1 MTSNPTPLS
10 RGFFADLVLGLV
22 AVLFGIYLADNSLG
36 ENIEIKDFSIKVAV
50 YTVSLAVALVVSKS
64 SLSVWRWTT
73 SDDLLRVLN
82 SISISAIAYS
92 IFCSLYFNRL
102 HFLEPLLASFFAIAF
117 LMGARGFVRLTT
129 SGGNFRSLVPLFRP
143 FLSDAPAA
151 ILVGATDVVSSSLHE
166 TRKLG
171 PLPFRPIAIV
181 STLGNHINKVYA
193 GARVYDGSKSTDIIE
208 KLVRLAQK
216 QNKEVRIVLVGDDQ
230 PERFTQSVMGIIA
243 KTGAKISRL
252 PEIGAKELSNV
263 SPADVLGRKRH
274 KLDETGPS
282 RLIRHKTVLIT
293 GAGGTIGSELAL
305 QIAKYAPGRLI
316 LLDSSENN
324 LYSVNLAINEQFPA
338 LNCISRM
345 IDIREQD
352 QIDGLFEKYSPQI
365 VIHAAANKH
374 VPLLEAHPR
383 EAIRVNLG
391 GTKNVADAAHKCG
404 VEVFIL
410 ISTDKAVNPSNIM
423 GAAKRAAE
431 LYVRH
436 CFESRNG
443 GFYSVRF
450 GNVLGSSGSVMP
462 LFERQISRMGPLTI
476 THNEMTRWFMTV
488 EEAAGLVL
496 QGAALG
502 GGAFVDQDGNSNILS
517 DPLLVLD
524 MGEPMSIR
532 EFAEAMIRLRGF
544 EPNTDIKIV
553 ETGIRPGEKLHEELF
568 YTSEHVSLTRIDG
581 VLCARPTSPLPPDL
595 VKKIDNL
602 LALAEKNDIEKAI
615 LVLREIV
622 PQFYHPTP
630 FNAE

>member
-1 MTSNPTPLS
+1 MTNQPTPFS
-10 RGFFADLVLGLV
+10 RGFFADLALGLI
-22 AVLFGIYLADNSLG
+22 AICCGLLLSNDGLH
-36 ENIEIKDFSIKVAV
+36 ENIDGNEFLFKA
-50 YTVSLAVALVVSKS
+50 LAYFIGLSAALVFSKS

-82 SISISAIAYS
+82 AVLISAIAYS
-92 IFCSLYFNRL
+92 VFCSAYFNEL
-102 HFLEPLLASFFAIAF
+102 FFLEPLLISFFIVAF

-129 SGGNFRSLVPLFRP
+129 SGGNFRSLIALFRP
-143 FLSDAPAA
+143 VSNDAPAA
-151 ILVGATDVVSSSLHE
+151 ILVGSTHIVSGSLHE

-208 KLVRLAQK
+208 VLVKSAQK
-216 QNKEVRIVLVGDDQ
+216 QNKEVRIVLVGDDHQ
-230 PERFTQSVMGIIA
+230 EKVTQAVMGIVA

-263 SPADVLGRKRH
+263 SPADVLGRKKH
-274 KLDETGPS
+274 NHDETGPS

-293 GAGGTIGSELAL
+293 GAGGTIGSELAM

-316 LLDSSENN
+316 LLDNSENN
-324 LYSVNLAINEQFPA
+324 LYSVGLAINEQFPTI
-338 LNCISRM
+338 NCISKM
-345 IDIREQD
+345 VDIREKD
-352 QIDGLFEKYSPQI
+352 QIDNLFDKYSPQI

-391 GTKNVADAAHKCG
+391 GTKILADAALKSG
-404 VEVFIL
+404 TEVFIL

-431 LYVRH
+431 LYVRN
-436 CFESRNG
+436 CFEKKNG

-462 LFERQISRMGPLTI
+462 LFERQISRMGPVTL

-502 GGAFVDQDGNSNILS
+502 GGAFTDNDGNSHILS

-524 MGEPMSIR
+524 MGEPMRIKD
-532 EFAEAMIRLRGF
+532 FAEAMIRLRGL
-544 EPNTDIKIV
+544 EPGVDIKII

-568 YTSEHVSLTRIDG
+568 YTSEHVSMTRIDG
-581 VLCARPTSPLPPDL
+581 VLCARPTLPLQED
-595 VKKIDNL
+595 
-602 LALAEKNDIEKAI
+602 LAEKIDQTLEYAQNNDLESAI
-615 LVLREIV
+615 SVLREIV
-622 PQFYHPTP
+622 PQFDKQNSY
-630 FNAE
+630 NAE